1 MAKKN
6 LKRRKSINQTPSFT
20 EQELIKFL
28 QTQQPSS
35 NKFSLGS
42 QMTADSKAAIAENFD
57 SAGDAVGAI
66 GGMAS
71 GAMGI
76 AGTTK
81 NLATIDTS
89 ADEASIQN
97 VANTDFTKLN
107 SNTEALNAFYS
118 RPTAQLS
125 NLNKSGSE
133 IAGGILQS
141 TLTGAGAG
149 ASMGAWG
156 AAAGAAAGLISSGVG
171 ALVGNAKANKEE
183 ERLRNEALS
192 AEKQQMQAFNSQ
204 LGNIESNKSR
214 LALQNMAA
222 HGGRLNVFGQ
232 GGVTNGG
239 DFSNGISFV
248 NNGGTHEQNP
258 YDGVQHSV
266 DPQGVPNL
274 VEEGEVII
282 DDYVY
287 SNRLQIPASIQNKYK
302 LKRMSFADAIKKL
315 QKESEERPNDPI
327 SKAGLK
333 VYEEELKQEQ
343 ELAKERKK
351 VRDMAKTVNSM
362 SPQEKSELLMAAE
375 QFAQQQQMAAQ
386 QEAMQAQQLQQGQE
400 GQPSPE
406 EMQMMQEQQMGQQ
419 QPQDMFA
426 FGGNLFVGGG
436 KEEKKET
443 VTPVGAAAQDASV
456 TIPYAHNGQD
466 GVYLDYLPTEN
477 SYWHDQIF
485 TDKTYKKHT
494 PEYEAWHKGWN
505 PSEEYI
511 KKSRAELIKQGWTD
525 KQIDARL
532 KKEPDFFKNL
542 SFDGYAGQLYAYAA
556 QEFLRKKTPEIPET
570 TIEKKPP
577 EEKIPPEKK
586 PDIPKDEP
594 SGEYEPVDLRER
606 QTISRY
612 APIAANALGLIMN
625 NKDYTNADAIKQ
637 FKPTQVGFDPIGD
650 YMTYKPM
657 DTDYRANQLGQQNA
671 ATRSAL
677 INQAGG
683 NRASAMAGIL
693 GADANYQ
700 AGLGELAREADL
712 MNFENQARVKEFN
725 RQTNQ
730 FNKEGAFRAQ
740 TANQGSDQLRY
751 DQILK
756 NAVMREAE
764 DTAYNQTASQG
775 LNNIAN
781 SLGAIGKENWMANII
796 DKNPALLFGVD
807 GTYKQRPKQG
817 ATTTSTT
824 SGPLVSPTQAAGKT
838 ADGRWASV
846 QAIANQL
853 QQTPSSQQS
862 SPPAMSMTDTHTQG
876 YDQFPINPALNRF
889 NNMMLGFENPRAFG
903 GKVKKRKKRK

>member
-28 QTQQPSS
+28 QNQQPNS
-35 NKFSLGS
+35 NKFGLGS
-42 QMTADSKAAIAENFD
+42 QMTADSKAAIAENFG
-57 SAGDAVGAI
+57 SAESAI
-66 GGMAS
+66 GSIGGIAS

-76 AGTTK
+76 IGETK
-81 NLATIDTS
+81 KLATIDTS

-97 VANTDFTKLN
+97 VANTDFSNLN

-141 TLTGAGAG
+141 TLAGAGAG
-149 ASMGAWG
+149 ASMGPWG
-156 AAAGAAAGLISSGVG
+156 AVAGSAAGLISSGVG

-183 ERLRNEALS
+183 ERLKNLATS
-192 AEKQQMQAFNSQ
+192 AENQQMMAFNNQ

-222 HGGRLNVFGQ
+222 NGGRLNIFGQ

-282 DDYVY
+282 DDFVY

-333 VYEEELKQEQ
+333 VYAEELKQEQ

-351 VRDMAKTVNSM
+351 VRDMAKAVNSM

-375 QFAQQQQMAAQ
+375 QFAQQQQMMAQ
-386 QEAMQAQQLQQGQE
+386 QEAMQAQQAQQPQQGQE

-406 EMQMMQEQQMGQQ
+406 EMQMMQEQQMMQQ
-419 QPQDMFA
+419 QPQGMFA
-426 FGGNLFVGGG
+426 FGGNIFENEGQMDV
-436 KEEKKET
+436 KET
-443 VTPVGAAAQDASV
+443 VDPIGTIAEAAGV
-456 TIPYAHNGQD
+456 TIPYAKRGAANQ
-466 GVYLDYLPTEN
+466 YLDYQPTSDSEYHN
-477 SYWHDQIF
+477 LLF
-485 TDKTYKKHT
+485 TDNKYNTYR
-494 PEYEAWHKGWN
+494 PEYIDWHKTWA
-505 PSEEYI
+505 PSAEYI
-511 KKSRAELIKQGWTD
+511 QKARAELKKQGWTD
-525 KQIDARL
+525 DVIDKRVA
-532 KKEPDFFKNL
+532 KNPDFYKNL
-542 SFDGYAGQLYAYAA
+542 AFDKKAGQMHVYAA
-556 QEFLRKKTPEIPET
+556 QEFGKK
-570 TIEKKPP
+570 
-577 EEKIPPEKK
+577 EKK
-586 PDIPKDEP
+586 PDPEKQPDPEKNPDPEKQPDPKKQPEVPVDEF
-594 SGEYEPVDLRER
+594 EPVDLRER

-700 AGLGELAREADL
+700 VGLGELAREADL
-712 MNFENQARVKEFN
+712 LNFENQARVKEFN

-764 DTAYNQTASQG
+764 DAAYNQTASQG

-807 GTYKQRPKQG
+807 GNYKQRVKQAAPNTPG
-817 ATTTSTT
+817 V
-824 SGPLVSPTQAAGKT
+824 PLAPNQIPSKAAADKQAYTQALT
-838 ADGRWASV
+838 QQV
-846 QAIANQL
+846 MPTLFPANH
-853 QQTPSSQQS
+853 
-862 SPPAMSMTDTHTQG
+862 AA
-876 YDQFPINPALNRF
+876 NPLTGIS
-889 NNMMLGFENPRAFG
+889 MMLESANTNAFG
-903 GKVKKRKKRK
+903 GKMKKRKKRK

>member
-28 QTQQPSS
+28 QNQQPDS

-42 QMTADSKAAIAENFD
+42 QMTADSKAAIAENFG
-57 SAGDAVGAI
+57 SAGNAVGAV
-66 GGMAS
+66 GGIAS

-76 AGTTK
+76 VGETK
-81 NLATIDTS
+81 KLATIDTS

-97 VANTDFTKLN
+97 VVNTDFTKLN

-149 ASMGAWG
+149 AALGPWG
-156 AAAGAAAGLISSGVG
+156 AVAGAAAGLVSSGVG
-171 ALVGNAKANKEE
+171 ALVGNAKANKAE
-183 ERLRNEALS
+183 ERLKNEATN
-192 AEKQQMQAFNSQ
+192 AENYQMQAFNSQ

-222 HGGRLNVFGQ
+222 NGGRLNVFGQ

-239 DFSNGISFV
+239 DFSNGVSFV

-282 DDYVY
+282 NDFVY

-386 QEAMQAQQLQQGQE
+386 QEAMQAQQPQQGQE

-419 QPQDMFA
+419 QPQGMFA
-426 FGGNLFVGGG
+426 FGGNIFAEDGQAEV
-436 KEEKKET
+436 K
-443 VTPVGAAAQDASV
+443 GAVDPIGTIAEAAGV
-456 TIPYAHNGQD
+456 TIPYAKRGVANQYLEYQPTSDSEYHN
-466 GVYLDYLPTEN
+466 LL
-477 SYWHDQIF
+477 F
-485 TDKTYKKHT
+485 TDNKYNTYR
-494 PEYEAWHKGWN
+494 PEYIAWHKTWA
-505 PSEEYI
+505 PSAEYI
-511 KKSRAELIKQGWTD
+511 QKARAELKKQGWTD
-525 KQIDARL
+525 DVIDKRVA
-532 KKEPDFFKNL
+532 KNPDFYKNL
-542 SFDGYAGQLYAYAA
+542 AFDKKAGQMHVYAA
-556 QEFLRKKTPEIPET
+556 QEFSRKKTPETTVEKIPPV
-570 TIEKKPP
+570 EKKPP
-577 EEKIPPEKK
+577 EEGEKPKVPETVT
-586 PDIPKDEP
+586 P
-594 SGEYEPVDLRER
+594 GQYESKELRKR

-700 AGLGELAREADL
+700 VGLGEIAREADL
-712 MNFENQARVKEFN
+712 MNFENQSRVKEFN

-764 DTAYNQTASQG
+764 DAAYNQTASQG

-807 GTYKQRPKQG
+807 GNYKQRPKEG
-817 ATTTSTT
+817 EKTTTTT
-824 SGPLVSPTQAAGKT
+824 SGPLTPPNQAPPQEAGPLREQGFPSMYVQPTQEVAA
-838 ADGRWASV
+838 
-846 QAIANQL
+846 
-853 QQTPSSQQS
+853 
-862 SPPAMSMTDTHTQG
+862 SPGVPDRMRARAAEMAAMG
-876 YDQFPINPALNRF
+876 LNINKFGVPLEEA
-889 NNMMLGFENPRAFG
+889 GFAFG
-903 GKVKKRKKRK
+903 GKIKKRKKRK